1 MLIFRGFLIA
11 ILYKLTEFNA
21 EKNEIQL
28 NNLKSESESTNRK
41 RNVVDGQVNF
51 TQQTLSSC
59 TCQGVMELYFC

>member
-1 MLIFRGFLIA
+1 MLIFRGFFIA
-11 ILYKLTEFNA
+11 ILYILTGFNA

-41 RNVVDGQVNF
+41 WNVLDGQVNS

-59 TCQGVMELYFC
+59 TSQGVMELYFC

>member
-1 MLIFRGFLIA
+1 MLIFRGFFIA
-11 ILYKLTEFNA
+11 ILYILTEFNA

-51 TQQTLSSC
+51 TRQTLSSC